1 MSASSERM
9 SVFGPTLRF
18 KGELRAQEDIKIEGR
33 IEGSIHHQQRVVV
46 GNKGEVVASV
56 NAQSIDVDGKVQG
69 DITARKSVKVSQS
82 AVVRGNI
89 RITQP
94 FITLA
99 GQTAPGAGITVE
111 GMISSFDHGVH
122 DIIIRHLR
130 VRPRRAWVR
139 VRETGGRTVVEV
151 AGLDRSADTGAGHG
165 PADEVAS
172 IAAALEPRRQRQ
184 GQQEQEQE

>member
-69 DITARKSVKVSQS
+69 DIVAKKSIKVSQS
-82 AVVRGNI
+82 AVVRGNLRAPSVSI
-89 RITQP
+89 NEGANFNGGVTMESN
-94 FITLA
+94 A
-99 GQTAPGAGITVE
+99 GSLGT
-111 GMISSFDHGVH
+111 SSSSSK
-122 DIIIRHLR
+122 
-130 VRPRRAWVR
+130 A
-139 VRETGGRTVVEV
+139 
-151 AGLDRSADTGAGHG
+151 
-165 PADEVAS
+165 
-172 IAAALEPRRQRQ
+172 
-184 GQQEQEQE
+184 